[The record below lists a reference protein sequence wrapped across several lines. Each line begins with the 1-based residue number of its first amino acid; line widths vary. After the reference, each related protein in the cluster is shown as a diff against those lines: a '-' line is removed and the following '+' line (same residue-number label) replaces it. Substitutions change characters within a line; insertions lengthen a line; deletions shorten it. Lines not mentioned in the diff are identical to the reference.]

1 MTPAVRHFFYLTM
14 KTEHVLATSVG
25 PVCNMTFDEDTG
37 EINCKWTP
45 HLDGKELVA
54 AVTKEYLPWR
64 NGILKD
70 WSERTGRPVMVFDL

>member
-1 MTPAVRHFFYLTM
+1 
-14 KTEHVLATSVG
+14 
-25 PVCNMTFDEDTG
+25 MTFDEDTG

-45 HLDGKELVA
+45 YLDGKELVA